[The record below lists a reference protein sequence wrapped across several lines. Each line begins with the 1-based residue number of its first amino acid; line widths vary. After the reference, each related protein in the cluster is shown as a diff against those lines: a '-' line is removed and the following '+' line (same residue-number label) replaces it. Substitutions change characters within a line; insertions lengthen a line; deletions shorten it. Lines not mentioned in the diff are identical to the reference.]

1 MHFSV
6 EFHYKALK
14 LYLKLATPAICE
26 RNSKTY
32 KAVLEVEYLKGPKR
46 VAPQV
51 SSITLT
57 IFF

>member
-1 MHFSV
+1 MSHNKNES
-6 EFHYKALK
+6 A
-14 LYLKLATPAICE
+14 LKLATPAICE